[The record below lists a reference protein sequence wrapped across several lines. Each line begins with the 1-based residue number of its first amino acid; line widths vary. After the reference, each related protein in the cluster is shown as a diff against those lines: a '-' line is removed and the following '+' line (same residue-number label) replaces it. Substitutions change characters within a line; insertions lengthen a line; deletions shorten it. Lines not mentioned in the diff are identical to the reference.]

1 MSVELLDWLNMVVRW
16 AHVITAIAWIGASF
30 YFIWLDLSLQ
40 QPSDEK
46 LARGFAGDLW
56 AIHGGGIYEVGKY
69 ASHPTPMPTRLHWFK
84 WEAYSTWLT
93 GSALL
98 ILLYYVRA
106 ETYLVGNN
114 LLIDDPG
121 VAIAASIA
129 FLAIGLACYE
139 LIMRTAIGATVR
151 RQALALVTL
160 IVLASALAFELF
172 APRAAML
179 HVGAMIATLMAA
191 NVFLIIMPSQRAFI
205 AAIEAGQQPNPDL
218 AIRAKHRS
226 THNNYLTLP
235 VLFCMLSNHS
245 AFVFNHPHA
254 WALVPI
260 ISAIAALARHYF
272 NVKHQGRNRP
282 AILLVAAIAFI
293 AVAIGASLTKSQPIT
308 VGGEGSGQATV
319 TDVQAVVSKHCA
331 GCHAHKP
338 TFAGYATPPGGYVFE
353 TAADLHE
360 QPDRVISSISSNYM
374 PLANM
379 TSITAEER
387 ALLVSWVSAGP

>member
-1 MSVELLDWLNMVVRW
+1 MTAELLDWLNLLVRW

-46 LARGFAGDLW
+46 LAKGFAGDLW

-106 ETYLVGNN
+106 DTYLVGNN
-114 LLIDDPG
+114 RLIEDPTL
-121 VAIAASIA
+121 AIAASIA
-129 FLAIGLACYE
+129 FLAFGLACYE
-139 LIMRTAIGATVR
+139 LIMRTAIGGTVK
-151 RQALALVTL
+151 RQAFALVTL

-205 AAIEAGQQPNPDL
+205 AAIEAGNKPDPQL

-254 WALVPI
+254 WALVPM

-272 NVKHQGRNRP
+272 NVKHQGRDRP
-282 AILLVAAIAFI
+282 AILVVAAILFV
-293 AVAIGASLTKSQPIT
+293 AVAIGASLTKTQPLAAATGTVSQT
-308 VGGEGSGQATV
+308 Q
-319 TDVQAVVSKHCA
+319 VQVVLSKHCTS
-331 GCHAHKP
+331 CHAQKP
-338 TFAGYATPPGGYVFE
+338 TFAGYATPPGGLVFE
-353 TAADLHE
+353 TPADLIP
-360 QPDRVISSISSNYM
+360 QAARVISSISTNYM

-379 TSITAEER
+379 TNITPQER
-387 ALLVSWVSAGP
+387 AVLVTWVSASD

>member
-1 MSVELLDWLNMVVRW
+1 MNAELLDWLNLVVRW

-46 LARGFAGDLW
+46 LAKGFAGDLW

-106 ETYLVGNN
+106 DTYLVGNN
-114 LLIDDPG
+114 LLINDPT
-121 VAIAASIA
+121 VAIIASIG
-129 FLAIGLACYE
+129 FLAAGLGCYE
-139 LIMRTAIGATVR
+139 VIMRTAFGKTVR
-151 RQALALVTL
+151 RQAIALVAL
-160 IVLASALAFELF
+160 IVLASALAFALF

-205 AAIEAGQQPNPDL
+205 AAIEAGNQPNPEL

-245 AFVFNHPHA
+245 AFVFNHPQA

-272 NVKHQGRNRP
+272 NLKHQGKNRP
-282 AILLVAAIAFI
+282 AVLLVAAILFI
-293 AVAIGASLTKSQPIT
+293 AVAIAANLTRSPPLTSDTTAS
-308 VGGEGSGQATV
+308 A
-319 TDVQAVVSKHCA
+319 QAVQVVISKHCTS
-331 GCHAHKP
+331 CHAQKP

-353 TAADLHE
+353 TPADLHE
-360 QPDRVISSISSNYM
+360 QPDRVISSVSSNYM

-379 TSITAEER
+379 TGITQQER
-387 ALLVSWVSAGP
+387 ALLVSWVTAGP

>member
-1 MSVELLDWLNMVVRW
+1 MTAELLDWLNLLVRW

-46 LARGFAGDLW
+46 LAKGFAGELW

-106 ETYLVGNN
+106 DTYLVGNN
-114 LLIDDPG
+114 LLIEDPT
-121 VAIAASIA
+121 VAILASVG

-139 LIMRTAIGATVR
+139 IIMRTPIGGTVL
-151 RQALALVTL
+151 RQAVALVML

-205 AAIEAGQQPNPDL
+205 AAIEAGNKPDPQL

-260 ISAIAALARHYF
+260 ISAIAAYARHYF
-272 NVKHQGRNRP
+272 NAKHQGRDRP
-282 AILLVAAIAFI
+282 IILVIAAIAFV
-293 AVAIGASLTKSQPIT
+293 AVAVGAGITQSQPLATT
-308 VGGEGSGQATV
+308 VGGV
-319 TDVQAVVSKHCA
+319 TAAEVQVVLSKHCTS
-331 GCHAHKP
+331 CHAQQP
-338 TFAGYATPPGGYVFE
+338 TFAGYPTPPGGLIFE
-353 TAADLHE
+353 TPAQLLPQA
-360 QPDRVISSISSNYM
+360 PRVISSISTNYM

-379 TSITAEER
+379 TNITPEER
-387 ALLVSWVSAGP
+387 AILVTWVSQTH